1 MDSYWSDCFSRSV
14 INGILSAIFAEIIE
28 VRLYALGKVYVLL
41 ILLIM
46 FLSNFIIM
54 KPKYKDTL
62 YFTTSIYTIS
72 YICAKIVLVNLL
84 ILYGYEG
91 SAITAVT
98 IGCYICNS
106 CARLCYYAVAKKEIE
121 KPATYNYNYYWLGK
135 NMYLSVALG
144 LIFRLFASKVGMS
157 DTLQEVTAVVAGIVV
172 ATIALKK
179 TKKPFDKIMWYVFSV
194 MLFYA
199 TAWYMT

>member
-1 MDSYWSDCFSRSV
+1 
-14 INGILSAIFAEIIE
+14 
-28 VRLYALGKVYVLL
+28 
-41 ILLIM
+41 
-46 FLSNFIIM
+46 
-54 KPKYKDTL
+54 
-62 YFTTSIYTIS
+62 
-72 YICAKIVLVNLL
+72 
-84 ILYGYEG
+84 
-91 SAITAVT
+91 
-98 IGCYICNS
+98 
-106 CARLCYYAVAKKEIE
+106 VAKKEIE

-157 DTLQEVTAVVAGIVV
+157 DTLQGATAVVAGIVV